1 MANYVKTINNY
12 PIMADNMA
20 FFGYCST
27 GSSTSAKVVTCANF
41 QTLVTNAVITVRFA
55 SANMSSGALTLNV
68 NSTGAQPIVVGGS
81 DTSSTNQ
88 LLWDTGAIV
97 TFMYNGSGWVVVG
110 EPRCWY
116 GTCSTAAG
124 TTGKTTAV
132 DGSVVICKGT
142 RVTLGMTYNNTAT
155 SATLNVNSTGAK
167 NLYYGT
173 TGNAP
178 VGDTSWAAN
187 TLVPFVFDG
196 QYWRMEG

>member
-1 MANYVKTINNY
+1 MANYVKSINGY
-12 PIMADNMA
+12 PIMADNAA
-20 FFGYCST
+20 FFGYSST

-41 QTLVTNAVITVRFA
+41 QTLVTNAVITVRFT
-55 SANMSSGALTLNV
+55 SANTSSGALTLNV

-88 LLWDTGAIV
+88 LLWDTGAV
-97 TFMYNGSGWVVVG
+97 MTFVYNGSGWVVVG

-116 GTCSTAAG
+116 GTCSNSAG
-124 TTGKTTAV
+124 TTGKTATV
-132 DGSVVICKGT
+132 SGGVVICKGT
-142 RVTLGMTYNNTAT
+142 RVALGMTYINSAT
-155 SATLNVNSTGAK
+155 STTLNISSTGAK
-167 NLYYGT
+167 SLYYGT